1 MVYDDPGRA
10 ASAEVPGAAAE
21 NVFDDPAQG
30 EPGRDRLGVHVAWEL
45 VLLVALAALAYLLWR
60 EDPDA
65 LRGDGL
71 RRLLVDAVALGLLV
85 VAAGLSLRT
94 AAVNLAIGPVALAA
108 ALHFAEQGDRGMST
122 ALVPALVAAALGGL
136 ALAWAV
142 VVLHVP
148 GWAASLAAAA
158 GMIVWIERWK
168 LPVAVQAD
176 YDPRRNAYYLF
187 AGFAAVAVLLGA
199 FGAIRT
205 VRRLVGRFRPV
216 ADPARRRGM
225 AAALVTAAALTTS
238 TVLAMFAGVL
248 VAANG
253 TGPVTPGSGLDWTVL
268 AVGASLLGGTSAYGR
283 RGGIFGALLAVALVV
298 TYLAWA
304 AETGAATDRW
314 AVGGAALAAGL
325 LVTRMV
331 ETYGRPR
338 TARGEPV
345 ELSPVRDGAISS
357 GWSMPP
363 AGEARNWTPAL
374 PERTADT
381 DTPPDPWEAPRWQ
394 RDPPRWDT
402 GDR

>member
-1 MVYDDPGRA
+1 
-10 ASAEVPGAAAE
+10 
-21 NVFDDPAQG
+21 
-30 EPGRDRLGVHVAWEL
+30 
-45 VLLVALAALAYLLWR
+45 
-60 EDPDA
+60 
-65 LRGDGL
+65 
-71 RRLLVDAVALGLLV
+71 
-85 VAAGLSLRT
+85 
-94 AAVNLAIGPVALAA
+94 
-108 ALHFAEQGDRGMST
+108 MST

-158 GMIVWIERWK
+158 GVVVWIERWEV
-168 LPVAVQAD
+168 PVAVQAD

-199 FGAIRT
+199 FGAIRA

-225 AAALVTAAALTTS
+225 AAALVTAAALIAS
-238 TVLAMFAGVL
+238 TVLAMLAGVL

-253 TGPVTPGSGLDWTVL
+253 TGPVTPTSGLDWTVL
-268 AVGASLLGGTSAYGR
+268 AVGVSMLGGTSAYGR

-304 AETGAATDRW
+304 AETGAPTDRW
-314 AVGGAALAAGL
+314 AVGGTALAGGL
-325 LVTRMV
+325 LVTRLV

-345 ELSPVRDGAISS
+345 ELPPVRDGAISS

-374 PERTADT
+374 PERTTDA

-402 GDR
+402 GER